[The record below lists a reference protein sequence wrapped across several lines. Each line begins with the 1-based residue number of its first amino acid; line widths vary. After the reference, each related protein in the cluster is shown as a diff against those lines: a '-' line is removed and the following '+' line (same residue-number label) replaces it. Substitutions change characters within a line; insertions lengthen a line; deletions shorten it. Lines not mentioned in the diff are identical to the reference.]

1 MVRLTIPNHS
11 SLVVQLL
18 SKEVGNRTTPSLV
31 FNLET
36 TDNGF
41 LLQNHNS
48 ITNDFCGL
56 HSSCNFTTAE
66 FPSFPFRT
74 TEQSHSMSNEG
85 SNKKEES
92 LLPSNVVNGSDIVM
106 KTHSNQSANCSS
118 LSSLPSSVSSSSSDV
133 SSTNDITFVVQS
145 DSKNDNLSPS
155 GVFHSNIT
163 LSYSLSNN
171 NQNPK
176 SNSSNGQLTPSSRP
190 NSCSSPPS
198 GHNFYNHSSNG
209 YHQSRVLSMEGRRSR
224 PSSQSS
230 FSEDRSSP
238 SSSCNVVTN
247 IPEWVLTTF
256 SPFFRDNIKI
266 IMEDITS
273 SLVDNSSNGVTKR
286 SNVMNRVHGTT
297 QGSNH
302 ALLNQELIRRRS
314 LQDHLQR
321 KYLNS
326 TSCHVIKNS
335 YGCSRVSSCSSSGV
349 ECSSSSVQEDQEE
362 DLEFLTGTCSD
373 EETRMENFIQSRDKI
388 MANENNIEDFL
399 EEEEVLNFSS
409 QEEEEEGL
417 EQSCSSNVTK
427 EVQSLMER
435 SSSSPPYVI
444 SSSFTTEWNR
454 KDSPVTQQD
463 ISQSSLN
470 QCPFSLSSSPAS
482 LNCIL
487 NPITITLSGVSYSVL
502 RVIIDLLS
510 KGSTEVP
517 FSKIDSVKEALKAF
531 GVTNYSITDFESK
544 EMRRKLGVMNS
555 NNRELKPS
563 RVFRSKSVSHMMF
576 PIRES
581 IIESADS

>member
-1 MVRLTIPNHS
+1 
-11 SLVVQLL
+11 
-18 SKEVGNRTTPSLV
+18 
-31 FNLET
+31 
-36 TDNGF
+36 
-41 LLQNHNS
+41 
-48 ITNDFCGL
+48 
-56 HSSCNFTTAE
+56 
-66 FPSFPFRT
+66 
-74 TEQSHSMSNEG
+74 
-85 SNKKEES
+85 
-92 LLPSNVVNGSDIVM
+92 
-106 KTHSNQSANCSS
+106 
-118 LSSLPSSVSSSSSDV
+118 
-133 SSTNDITFVVQS
+133 
-145 DSKNDNLSPS
+145 
-155 GVFHSNIT
+155 
-163 LSYSLSNN
+163 
-171 NQNPK
+171 
-176 SNSSNGQLTPSSRP
+176 
-190 NSCSSPPS
+190 
-198 GHNFYNHSSNG
+198 
-209 YHQSRVLSMEGRRSR
+209 
-224 PSSQSS
+224 
-230 FSEDRSSP
+230 
-238 SSSCNVVTN
+238 
-247 IPEWVLTTF
+247 
-256 SPFFRDNIKI
+256 
-266 IMEDITS
+266 
-273 SLVDNSSNGVTKR
+273 
-286 SNVMNRVHGTT
+286 
-297 QGSNH
+297 
-302 ALLNQELIRRRS
+302 
-314 LQDHLQR
+314 
-321 KYLNS
+321 
-326 TSCHVIKNS
+326 
-335 YGCSRVSSCSSSGV
+335 
-349 ECSSSSVQEDQEE
+349 VQEDQEE